1 MLATI
6 VRVSLARPRVVTA
19 LAILITV
26 LGAASLA
33 TVRFDVFPDF
43 APPRVLVQTE
53 APGLDATQVEAL
65 VTRPLEEL
73 VAGTEN
79 VATVRS
85 TSSQGLSAIL
95 VEFAR
100 GGDPYRQRQVVTER
114 LAESAGS
121 LPEGVAPPLLSPLSS
136 SMEYLLHFGFTS
148 ERLSPLELRDL
159 AQWTLKPQLLAVPGV
174 AQAQIL
180 GGEVR
185 ERQVDVD
192 PIRLAANELLLEDV
206 IDAARSATTTVGGGY
221 LETSAQRIVIRAQA
235 SGATPD
241 DLAYAVLTTRGGLPV
256 RLGDVATIRDG
267 AEPRFGDALIGGKPG
282 VLFETATQYGAN
294 TLEVTR
300 ALERRLDSLSGQLLR
315 QGVEYH
321 PALLRPASFIES
333 AIEGLRNSLI
343 VGAALV
349 IVLLLVMLRDWRGAL
364 VSFSAIPLTLLTTV
378 WILQSVGLS
387 LNTMTLGGLV
397 VALGV
402 VVDDAVI
409 DVENVLRRRRTTLR
423 QIGLLELFTSASLEV
438 RRPVLYATAAVAV
451 AFLPVLLMSGLQG
464 AFFRPL
470 SIAFLVAV
478 GLSLLVAMSATP
490 ALCALTMARHEPKGE
505 ARFLQLLKK
514 LQRRVIVALQGRP
527 RMLYAILIASGT
539 AGVACLPLLGAR
551 FLPDFRENYLIV
563 HASLRPGVS
572 LGETA
577 RIGRHI
583 SEGLLTIP
591 GVKSVA
597 EQIGR
602 AENGQDPDAPHKS
615 EFEVQIDPQGHSPA
629 EVEVAIRKVFAGYP
643 NIAIE
648 VNSVLAE
655 RIGETLS
662 GVSAPFSV
670 SVVGSDLDADD
681 RVSARILDVLQ
692 HLPNSGNVRLLV
704 PARQPELQITLLPQ
718 ELAFYGLQ
726 AADVLE
732 SVSAAYHGRVAAE
745 INQSDRSVPVVV
757 RLHEAGADPSALGAL
772 LMRGRGGALIP
783 LAKVAKVDLVLG
795 RSVVEHQDGLRRQV
809 VVASP
814 TTNDQSGYAESAR
827 RAIAMRV
834 KLPPGVY
841 LRYGGVAE
849 AERVAAGE
857 LIVHS
862 LAAFALIVLLLALAF
877 GNGRHVMLVLLSLPS
892 TLIGGVAAVAL
903 TGSTLTLGSM
913 VGFVALFGMAAR
925 NTILLV
931 SHYDHL
937 VREEG
942 QPWSFQTALRG
953 AEERLTPVL
962 LTAMLTA
969 FALLP
974 VAIQG
979 NQAGH
984 EIEGPMAVVILGGL
998 VSSTCV
1004 SLLLIPPLASRW
1016 LRDDIETHTTQVALS
1031 GNSGKIP
1038 WPRCWRVPKTARR
1051 PKADVHEM

>member
-1 MLATI
+1 MLAAI
-6 VRVSLARPRVVTA
+6 VRVSLANPRVVTA
-19 LAILITV
+19 LAILITA

-33 TVRFDVFPDF
+33 SVRFDVFPDF

-53 APGLDATQVEAL
+53 APGLDATQVESL
-65 VTRPLEEL
+65 VTRPLEGL
-73 VAGTEN
+73 LAGTEN
-79 VATVRS
+79 VQTVRS

-114 LAESAGS
+114 LAESGS
-121 LPEGVAPPLLSPLSS
+121 LLPDGVGAPLLSPLSS
-136 SMEYLLHFGFTS
+136 SMEYLVHFGFTS
-148 ERLSPLELRDL
+148 DRLSPLELRDL

-185 ERQVDVD
+185 QRQIDVD
-192 PIRLAANELLLEDV
+192 PTKLASNGLSLDDV
-206 IDAARSATTTVGGGY
+206 IATAHDATASVGGGF
-221 LETSAQRIVIRAQA
+221 LETSAQRVVIRAQT
-235 SGATPD
+235 SGATPG
-241 DLAYAVLTTRGGLPV
+241 DLANAVMTMRSGLPV
-256 RLGDVATIRDG
+256 RLGDVAAIHDG

-282 VLFETATQYGAN
+282 ILVETATQYGAN

-300 ALERRLDSLSGQLLR
+300 ALEQRLDSLSTQLSR
-315 QGVEYH
+315 QGVQYH

-349 IVLLLVMLRDWRGAL
+349 IALLLVMLRDWRGAL
-364 VSFSAIPLTLLTTV
+364 VSFGAIPLTLLTTV
-378 WILQSVGLS
+378 WILQAVGLS

-409 DVENVLRRRRTTLR
+409 DVENILRRRRSAVR
-423 QIGLLELFTSASLEV
+423 QVPLLELFTSASLEV
-438 RRPVLYATAAVAV
+438 RRPVFYATAAVAV
-451 AFLPVLLMSGLQG
+451 AFLPVLMMSGLQG
-464 AFFRPL
+464 SFFRPL
-470 SIAFLVAV
+470 SIAFLTAI

-490 ALCALTMARHEPKGE
+490 ALCTLTMAKHEPVGE
-505 ARFLQLLKK
+505 ARFLGLLKRCQ
-514 LQRRVIVALQGRP
+514 LGGIHWLERRP
-527 RMLYAILIASGT
+527 RTLYSILIVSGS

-563 HASLRPGVS
+563 HAALRAGVS
-572 LGETA
+572 IGETA
-577 RIGRHI
+577 RIGRSI
-583 SEGLLTIP
+583 SESLLAIP
-591 GVKSVA
+591 GVTSVA

-615 EFEVQIDPQGHSPA
+615 EFEVQIDPTRGQSPA
-629 EVEVAIRKVFAGYP
+629 RVEAAIRRIFAGYP
-643 NIAIE
+643 NVVIE

-662 GVSAPFSV
+662 GVSAPFSI
-670 SVVGSDLDADD
+670 SVIGSDLDADD
-681 RVSARILDVLQ
+681 RVGGEILDVLRRI
-692 HLPNSGNVRLLV
+692 PRSGNVRLLV
-704 PARQPELQITLLPQ
+704 PPRQAELQVTLLPAK
-718 ELAFYGLQ
+718 LSFYGLQ

-745 INQSDRSVPVVV
+745 INEADRSVPVVV
-757 RLHEAGADPSALGAL
+757 RLRGAGSDPHALGSL
-772 LMRGRGGALIP
+772 LLRGRGGALTP
-783 LAKVAKVDLVLG
+783 LSLVAKVDLVLG
-795 RSVVEHQDGLRRQV
+795 RSLVDHQDGLRRQV

-814 TTNDQSGYAESAR
+814 TGSDQSGYAESAR
-827 RAIAMRV
+827 KAIAAKV
-834 KLPPGVY
+834 QLPPGVY

-849 AERVAAGE
+849 AEHVAAKE
-857 LIVHS
+857 LLLHCV
-862 LAAFALIVLLLALAF
+862 AAFVLIVLLLALAF
-877 GNGRHVMLVLLSLPS
+877 GNGRHVLLVLLSLPS

-903 TGSTLTLGSM
+903 TGGTLTLGSM

-942 QPWSFQTALRG
+942 QAWSFQTALRG

-962 LTAMLTA
+962 LTALLTA

-984 EIEGPMAVVILGGL
+984 EIEGPMAIVILGGL
-998 VSSTCV
+998 ISSTCV
-1004 SLLLIPPLASRW
+1004 SLLLIPPLAARW
-1016 LRDDIETHTTQVALS
+1016 LLQCPPNR
-1031 GNSGKIP
+1031 
-1038 WPRCWRVPKTARR
+1038 
-1051 PKADVHEM
+1051 